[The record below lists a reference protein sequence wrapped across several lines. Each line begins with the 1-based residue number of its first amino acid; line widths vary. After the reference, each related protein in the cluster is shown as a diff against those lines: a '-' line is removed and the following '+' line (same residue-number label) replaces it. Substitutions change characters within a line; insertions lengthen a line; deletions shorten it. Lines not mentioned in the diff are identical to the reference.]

1 MNVFLQ
7 TNSKMHGQ
15 KQSSRSHCC
24 CGSLRTG
31 CILVGVLQILVIP
44 VQSVFFLNMVPF
56 PAIHLLYTGIA
67 VAVTAAAPVIY
78 GAIRQNRFFLWPSVV
93 FNILS
98 VFAVP
103 LIYCGIEIRNT
114 RDPLG
119 NASIW
124 IYTALLILITATQ
137 ALLTLVLCRYI
148 SELREQDE
156 CKHKYNRVGARSEA
170 NKFFSRVV

>member
-1 MNVFLQ
+1 
-7 TNSKMHGQ
+7 MHGQ

-31 CILVGVLQILVIP
+31 CILVGVLQLLVIP
-44 VQSVFFLNMVPF
+44 VQSVFFLNLVPI
-56 PAIHLLYTGIA
+56 PPICLLYSAIFIA
-67 VAVTAAAPVIY
+67 VTVAVPVIY
-78 GAIRQNRFFLWPSVV
+78 GAIKQNRFFLLPSVV
-93 FNILS
+93 FNIVS

-124 IYTALLILITATQ
+124 IYTALLIIVTATQ

-156 CKHKYNRVGARSEA
+156 CKHRYNKVGARAES